1 MNAETAFEMATSRIR
16 FGAGVTREIGMDL
29 KDADIEHVM
38 VLTDP
43 KLSRLPP
50 VASVL
55 ESLDDQK
62 IAYSLFD
69 QVHVEPTDESFQE
82 AIAFAGRPGE
92 SGFDGFVAVGGG
104 SVIDTAKT
112 ANLYASYPAD
122 FMAYVNAPIGQAKPV
137 PGPLKPLIA
146 VPTTIGTGSETTGV
160 AIFDLAHRRVKTG
173 IAHRH
178 LKPTL
183 GLLDPLH
190 SRTLPSQVAACTG
203 LDVLC
208 HAVESYTAI
217 PFDQRPRAQRPAL
230 RPAYQG
236 SNPISDVW
244 ALQALRMVNQFLLR
258 AVNDAEDAEARGM
271 MLLAASY
278 AGLGFGNAGVHLP
291 HAVAYPVAGM
301 VSDYQPEDYAVD
313 HPIVPHGMSVIL
325 HASAVFKFTAAKC
338 PQRHLQAAEALGV
351 NIDRAASND
360 AGTILADRIV
370 HLMQQLGM
378 PNGLSAIGY
387 TTDDLPAL
395 VGGALA
401 QERLTSMSPRPVGE
415 QELSELFEQA
425 MRCW

>member
-29 KDADIEHVM
+29 KDAGIEHVM

-43 KLSRLPP
+43 NLSTLPP

-104 SVIDTAKT
+104 SAIDTAKT

-160 AIFDLAHRRVKTG
+160 AIFDLVQRRVKTG
-173 IAHRH
+173 IAHRR

-244 ALQALRMVNQFLLR
+244 ALQALRMVDRFLLR
-258 AVNDAEDAEARGM
+258 AVNDAEDVEARGM

-291 HAVAYPVAGM
+291 HAMAYPVAGM

-313 HPIVPHGMSVIL
+313 HPIVPHGMSVVL
-325 HASAVFKFTAAKC
+325 HASAVSRFTAAKC

-351 NIDRAASND
+351 NIDRAAPND